1 MAIEDA
7 YVLSN
12 LLSKCSSRGDLTKA
26 FDAYDATRLPRALKV
41 ILASREQGMR
51 LDMEGETAGDDLTKL
66 AEELHAVTKW
76 IWDIDLEAHL
86 GEALKMFEDLKST
99 S

>member
-7 YVLSN
+7 YILSN
-12 LLSKCSSRGDLTKA
+12 LLSKCSSSKDITKA
-26 FDAYDATRLPRALKV
+26 FKAYDAVRLPRALKV
-41 ILASREQGMR
+41 IIASREEGMR
-51 LDMEGETAGDDLTKL
+51 LDMEGETAGDDLTQLEK
-66 AEELHAVTKW
+66 ELRSVTGW

-86 GEALKMFEDLKST
+86 GEALKCFEDFDST

>member
-12 LLSKCSSRGDLTKA
+12 LLSKCSTRTDITNA
-26 FDAYDATRLPRALKV
+26 FTAYDAVRLPRALKV

-51 LDMEGETAGDDLTKL
+51 LDMEGQTAGDDLKKL
-66 AEELHAVTKW
+66 EDELRTVTKW

-86 GEALKMFEDLKST
+86 GDALKRFDELKST